1 LCLPALASAL
11 LRTGEPARAIARL
24 REALG
29 LVREFDMAREAVF
42 ALEALAEWLTAA
54 GRVAAAARL
63 LAAAAAARV
72 KLGTPLMP
80 EETRQ
85 VAALSQRLTDALGAE
100 ERARQDERGS
110 RLQLTEAIDE
120 ASALANSVQ

>member
-1 LCLPALASAL
+1 EKRGVAMALHNLATVGWSMGSPDHGRAHFEAALAMLRQVGDRVTEALCLPALASAL

-72 KLGTPLMP
+72 KLGTP
-80 EETRQ
+80 
-85 VAALSQRLTDALGAE
+85 
-100 ERARQDERGS
+100 
-110 RLQLTEAIDE
+110 
-120 ASALANSVQ
+120 